1 MDLNKLKEQF
11 RNIYSNSNEE
21 PSVFFSPGRVN
32 LIGEHTD
39 YNDGFVLPCA
49 LNYGTYLIALPNKE
63 GKLRLRTLNFDYHQ
77 ESDIADFSPNKEGE
91 WVNYPLG
98 VADQFRQK
106 GISFPGLDMLYW
118 GDIPNGAGLS
128 SSASIEMVTAVALN
142 YFSKTD
148 ISTLDLVKMS
158 QRAEHEF
165 AGMNCGIMDQ
175 FAVGFGEKDKALF
188 LNCGN
193 LKYDTVPLVLDGY
206 DLVIVNSN
214 KRRGLT
220 DSKYNERRSECEEA
234 VRILN
239 PVTGINSLSELGPES
254 LELVRKSISNDIIR
268 RRAIHVITEN
278 ARVMEA
284 VALLYK
290 GDIEGVGQMM
300 YQSHDSLRDNYE
312 VTGIELDTLA
322 RVARETEGVVGAR
335 MTGAGFGGC
344 TVNIVK
350 KDATNDFIRSL
361 GEKYQ
366 QATGLEATFYLP
378 STEGGARRI
387 S

>member
-1 MDLNKLKEQF
+1 MDLQELREQF
-11 RNIYSNSNEE
+11 RNIYNIRNQE
-21 PSVFFSPGRVN
+21 PSAFFSPGRVN

-49 LNYGTYLIALPNKE
+49 LNYGTYLIALPNGE
-63 GKLRLRTLNFDYHQ
+63 GKFRLRTLNFDFHQ
-77 ESDIADFSPNKEGE
+77 EYDIEHFSRNSEGE

-106 GISFPGLDMLYW
+106 GISFPGLDLLFW

-142 YFSKTD
+142 YFTKAD
-148 ISTLDLVKMS
+148 LSTLDLVKMS
-158 QRAEHEF
+158 QQAEHQF

-175 FAVGFGEKDKALF
+175 FAVGFGEKDKAIF

-193 LKYDTVPLVLDGY
+193 LKYDSVPLRLDGY

-239 PVTGINSLSELGPES
+239 PVTGVKSLSELGPDS
-254 LELVRKSISNDIIR
+254 LELVEKTIKDDIIR

-278 ARVMEA
+278 ARVMET
-284 VALLYK
+284 VGLLYK
-290 GDIEGVGQMM
+290 GDIEGVGKLM
-300 YQSHDSLRDNYE
+300 YRSHDSLRDNYE

-322 RVARETEGVVGAR
+322 AAARETEGVVGAR

-350 KDATNDFIRSL
+350 KDATNDFISSI
-361 GEKYQ
+361 GEKYKQ
-366 QATGLEATFYLP
+366 TTGLEATFYLP

>member
-1 MDLNKLKEQF
+1 MDLIELKKQF
-11 RNIYSNSNEE
+11 KSIYNRNEE
-21 PSVFFSPGRVN
+21 PPVFFSPGRVN

-49 LNYGTYLIALPNKE
+49 LNYGTYLLALPNGE
-63 GKLRLRTLNFDYHQ
+63 GKLRLRTLNFDFHQ
-77 ESDIADFSPNKEGE
+77 ESDTATFEPNREGE

-106 GISFPGLDMLYW
+106 GISLPGLDMLFW

-142 YFSKTD
+142 HFSEAE
-148 ISTLDLVKMS
+148 ISTLELVKMS
-158 QRAEHEF
+158 QRAEHEY

-175 FAVGFGEKDKALF
+175 FAVGFGEKEKALF

-193 LKYDTVPLVLDGY
+193 LKYDTVPLELDGY
-206 DLVIVNSN
+206 DLIIVNSN

-234 VRILN
+234 VRILH
-239 PVTGINSLSELGPES
+239 PLTGVKSLSELGPDS
-254 LELVRKSISNDIIR
+254 LEMVEQSIENDVIK

-284 VALLYK
+284 VGLLYK
-290 GDIEGVGQMM
+290 GDIEGVGRLM

-322 RVARETEGVVGAR
+322 HGARELKGVVGAR

-350 KDATNDFIRSL
+350 KDATADFIASL
-361 GEKYQ
+361 GKIYQ
-366 QATGLEATFYLP
+366 NATGLEATFYLP